1 MLPAGGGGYTPI
13 ASLPVELLLI
23 ILKTVYIDTV
33 MIFDPHTLC
42 EGPCDCKLDWNEGTL
57 TEWNDHDDLTS
68 PSVFPYA
75 LASVCKQW
83 YDLML
88 LVPEFL
94 TRLVIFVD
102 SQPTSTT
109 DLRAQLSASRDRVFE
124 AHITNRQDGIGEDL
138 MERARVQAVVEVL
151 SPHFHRCDRLTFNV
165 MHNSSIPSIRR
176 NFSGV
181 CPLLTELL
189 IECKI
194 HDSKPKEVGKNE
206 VKAPPLFPNLDRIA
220 LTGSAFADAYEHPSW
235 LSGIETKRLALCK
248 ISHLSSIDVPDLT
261 FFNFLSVLGRFKG
274 SMISLE
280 LNHVDLPTFPLVEDL
295 PDDWDYQLDFS
306 SLHLEGLK
314 KETFQEFGHFTNTS
328 RYLESQTI
336 RACELTDHGIGHS
349 YYLDVQ
355 DIKNTEELLSVV
367 PTLSSRCVSFVSCGG
382 LNDAVL
388 ERLSMRDPYTGEWGL
403 ENLQDLNILN
413 SPEISVQG
421 LKRLVK
427 SRIVEASARG
437 YGKDPNYDDFD
448 QMAPIA
454 SLSISRCVDFS
465 AVDVQ
470 WFKSRVKDFSYVFN
484 MYRQNRTALGLV
496 NKNTKYVPQVSLPN
510 TVTPIVVHRGQ
521 DHLKPQYIHRSP
533 RSNPNWQ
540 LANRRP
546 LVSPYLLG

>member
-1 MLPAGGGGYTPI
+1 MLPAGGGYTPTI
-13 ASLPVELLLI
+13 ASLPAELLLI
-23 ILKTVYIDTV
+23 IFKAVYITTRRCV
-33 MIFDPHTLC
+33 TIFDPHTLC
-42 EGPCDCKLDWNEGTL
+42 EGPCDCELDSNEGTL
-57 TEWNDHDDLTS
+57 TEWNDHDHLTS
-68 PSVFPYA
+68 LSVFPYA
-75 LASVCKQW
+75 LTSVCKQW

-88 LVPEFL
+88 LVPEFW

-109 DLRAQLSASRDRVFE
+109 DLRAQLSASRDQVFW
-124 AHITNRQDGIGEDL
+124 AHIINRQDGIGEDF
-138 MERARVQAVVEVL
+138 MERARVQAVVEAL
-151 SPHFHRCDRLTFNV
+151 SPHLDRCERLTFNV

-181 CPLLTELL
+181 CPFLTELL

-194 HDSKPKEVGKNE
+194 HDSKPKEVGEIE
-206 VKAPPLFPNLDRIA
+206 VKAPPLFPNLERIA
-220 LTGSAFADAYEHPSW
+220 LTGSAFADAYENPSW
-235 LSGIETKRLALCK
+235 LSGIETKRLAMYK

-280 LNHVDLPTFPLVEDL
+280 LYHVDLPTLPLDGNI
-295 PDDWDYQLDFS
+295 PNDWDFRLDFS

-314 KETFQEFGHFTNTS
+314 KETFEEFGHFTSNSPT
-328 RYLESQTI
+328 LESQTI
-336 RACELTDHGIGHS
+336 RACELTDYGICHS

-355 DIKNTEELLSVV
+355 DINDTEQLLSVV
-367 PTLSSRCVSFVSCGG
+367 PTLSSRCVNFISCGG

-388 ERLSMRDPYTGEWGL
+388 ERLSMPDPYSGEWGL
-403 ENLQDLNILN
+403 ENLQDLSIFN

-437 YGKDPNYDDFD
+437 YGKDPSYDDFD

-465 AVDVQ
+465 AVDVR
-470 WFKSRVKDFSYVFN
+470 WFKSKVRDFSFH
-484 MYRQNRTALGLV
+484 
-496 NKNTKYVPQVSLPN
+496 S
-510 TVTPIVVHRGQ
+510 
-521 DHLKPQYIHRSP
+521 
-533 RSNPNWQ
+533 
-540 LANRRP
+540 
-546 LVSPYLLG
+546 